1 MGSGTPTSW
10 PHASR
15 CPRGIVRL
23 PLRDLRYGARRSTS
37 PARLDEVHHVL
48 SGAGCTTGLS
58 DDIDVE
64 M

>member
-1 MGSGTPTSW
+1 MLLDAQGGSS
-10 PHASR
+10 AS
-15 CPRGIVRL
+15 

-58 DDIDVE
+58 DDIDAE